1 VRACRERRDPASI
14 AILVDRR
21 GALRFDAS
29 QEPMIRTRIL
39 SCGLAALALVWSAPT
54 LAQESPPAI
63 TVPSAPAAA
72 PSAAPVTSAAAP
84 TPGPAPAGPSGT
96 PPTADSAAPATTK
109 PAKPLRDGVVLGASL
124 GFGLASASGYPND
137 VRLNQNPDYYG
148 STPMLPGY
156 SFSFMFLGALTP
168 YLNVGVW
175 GGGAT
180 FENSDWKSVG
190 GGGGLRVE
198 GFPLMAFCSCVMPP
212 ILANYLGVYGQVGA
226 GSVSTRVKR
235 EGNYETVGGVQSFLA
250 AGAFYEVKLGKMF
263 AIGPDLRYELIASR
277 TSDRSSLILGARVAF
292 YPAN

>member
-1 VRACRERRDPASI
+1 
-14 AILVDRR
+14 
-21 GALRFDAS
+21 
-29 QEPMIRTRIL
+29 MIRTRIL
-39 SCGLAALALVWSAPT
+39 PCALPALILAWSASAA
-54 LAQESPPAI
+54 AQESPPAI
-63 TVPSAPAAA
+63 TVPSASAAT
-72 PSAAPVTSAAAP
+72 PSATPVAPPTEATSAPAAP
-84 TPGPAPAGPSGT
+84 TPAPA
-96 PPTADSAAPATTK
+96 ADSATPAAVK

-148 STPMLPGY
+148 ATPLLPGY
-156 SFSFMFLGALTP
+156 SFSFMFMGALTP

-212 ILANYLGVYGQVGA
+212 VLANYLGVYGQVGA

-277 TSDRSSLILGARVAF
+277 TSDRHGLILGARLAF

>member
-1 VRACRERRDPASI
+1 
-14 AILVDRR
+14 
-21 GALRFDAS
+21 
-29 QEPMIRTRIL
+29 MIRTRI
-39 SCGLAALALVWSAPT
+39 SSYGLVPLILTLAWAAPA

-63 TVPSAPAAA
+63 TVPSASAPPVAADAAVAPVPAASPALPNAPTPADTAA
-72 PSAAPVTSAAAP
+72 PSS
-84 TPGPAPAGPSGT
+84 
-96 PPTADSAAPATTK
+96 TK
-109 PAKPLRDGVVLGASL
+109 PPKPLRDGVVLGASL
-124 GFGLASASGYPND
+124 GFGVASASGYPND

-148 STPMLPGY
+148 STPLLPGY
-156 SFSFMFLGALTP
+156 SFSFMFMGALTP

-198 GFPLMAFCSCVMPP
+198 GFPLMAFCACVMPP
-212 ILANYLGVYGQVGA
+212 VLANYLGIYGQVGV
-226 GSVSTRVKR
+226 GSVSSRVKR
-235 EGNYETVGGVQSFLA
+235 EGNYETVGGVQSIIA

-277 TSDRSSLILGARVAF
+277 TSDRSSLVLGARLAF

>member
-1 VRACRERRDPASI
+1 
-14 AILVDRR
+14 
-21 GALRFDAS
+21 
-29 QEPMIRTRIL
+29 MIRTRIL
-39 SCGLAALALVWSAPT
+39 SRALPALALAWSTSAV
-54 LAQESPPAI
+54 AQENPPAI
-63 TVPSAPAAA
+63 TDPSTTVTPGASAAPSPTQAA
-72 PSAAPVTSAAAP
+72 PSAGAA
-84 TPGPAPAGPSGT
+84 TP
-96 PPTADSAAPATTK
+96 APATTADTASAPSTK
-109 PAKPLRDGVVLGASL
+109 PPKPLRDGVVLGASL
-124 GFGLASASGYPND
+124 GFGVASASGYPND

-148 STPMLPGY
+148 STPLLPGY
-156 SFSFMFLGALTP
+156 SFSFMFMGALTP

-198 GFPLMAFCSCVMPP
+198 GFPLMAFCACVMPP
-212 ILANYLGVYGQVGA
+212 VLANYLGVYAQVGA

-277 TSDRSSLILGARVAF
+277 TSDRHGLILGARLAF

>member
-1 VRACRERRDPASI
+1 
-14 AILVDRR
+14 
-21 GALRFDAS
+21 
-29 QEPMIRTRIL
+29 MIRTRIL
-39 SCGLAALALVWSAPT
+39 SCGLLALAWSAPA

-63 TVPSAPAAA
+63 TVPGAPGAA
-72 PSAAPVTSAAAP
+72 PSAAPIASPATATAP
-84 TPGPAPAGPSGT
+84 GPGPAPTSPSGA
-96 PPTADSAAPATTK
+96 PSTADSATPATTK
-109 PAKPLRDGVVLGASL
+109 APKPLRDGVVLGASL

-156 SFSFMFLGALTP
+156 SFSFMFMGALTP

-212 ILANYLGVYGQVGA
+212 ILANYLGIYGQVGA

-250 AGAFYEVKLGKMF
+250 AGAFYEIKLGKMF

-277 TSDRSSLILGARVAF
+277 TSDRSSLILGARLAF